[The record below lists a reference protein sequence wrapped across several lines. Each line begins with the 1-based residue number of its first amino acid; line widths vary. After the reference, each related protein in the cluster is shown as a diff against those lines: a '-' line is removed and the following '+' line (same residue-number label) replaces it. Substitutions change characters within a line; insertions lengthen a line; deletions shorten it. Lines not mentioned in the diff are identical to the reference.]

1 MNRAF
6 SLVVLL
12 LALGGCAANLPPLR
26 SAVYDGS
33 VEPIPAAAPVTIGD
47 SLPTETS
54 FSIENSMRV
63 FPRGPDRPA
72 ATFDMAIAGEQR
84 IVPRPGGYDLLATI
98 TESSL
103 TGDRRMNAES
113 ERNMASIA
121 DRMRGL
127 DVRMQLD
134 QHRRVVP
141 DSLLIDGVPMAADAS
156 GIDDPLPNAMLEL
169 FDSLAT
175 QTARQPGL
183 ELATGDA
190 LVSISFPLPDGSEV
204 SVMEVVDGR
213 VTHAGRDAVLF
224 QIDVEV
230 PPDFPLAA
238 AGYSVVDVDTGVVL
252 ASQHSLANVVN
263 GIGTETL
270 TTTSHAISDVE

>member
-12 LALGGCAANLPPLR
+12 LVLGGCAANLPPLR
-26 SAVYDGS
+26 SAVHDGS
-33 VEPIPAAAPVTIGD
+33 VEPIPASAPVTIGD

-72 ATFDMAIAGEQR
+72 ATFDMAFAGEQR

-98 TESSL
+98 TGSRIIS
-103 TGDRRMNAES
+103 DRRMNAES
-113 ERNMASIA
+113 ERNMANIA
-121 DRMRGL
+121 DCLRDL
-127 DVRMQLD
+127 EVRLQLD
-134 QHRRVVP
+134 QHRRLVP
-141 DSLLIDGVPMAADAS
+141 DSLQIDGIPVAADAS
-156 GIDDPLPNAMLEL
+156 GSEDPLPDAMLAL

-183 ELATGDA
+183 ELATGDT
-190 LVSISFPLPDGSEV
+190 LVSVSFLLPDSSEV
-204 SVMEVVDGR
+204 SVIEVVDGR

-238 AGYSVVDVDTGVVL
+238 AGYSVVDIETGVVL
-252 ASQHSLANVVN
+252 ASRHSLAHVVN
-263 GIGTETL
+263 AIGTETL
-270 TTTSHAISDVE
+270 TTTSHAIANPD